1 MLIVAAKAVLT
12 GWYIGFI
19 IATVVITI
27 IVILA
32 AIILGLARRI
42 AVQAEAIV
50 VGLDAAR
57 VNTLPLWQ
65 VDNINESLRRTTRY
79 AEQARAEVGGGQ

>member
-1 MLIVAAKAVLT
+1 MMIAADAVLT

-19 IATVVITI
+19 IATVVIS
-27 IVILA
+27 VVVVLA

-57 VNTLPLWQ
+57 INTLPLWQ

-79 AEQARAEVGGGQ
+79 AEQARAELGGGQ

>member
-1 MLIVAAKAVLT
+1 MDAVLT

-19 IATVVITI
+19 IATVVIS
-27 IVILA
+27 VVVVLV

-42 AVQAEAIV
+42 ATQAEGIV
-50 VGLDAAR
+50 VGLDAGR
-57 VNTLPLWQ
+57 INTLPLWQ

-79 AEQARAEVGGGQ
+79 AEQARVELGGGQ

>member
-1 MLIVAAKAVLT
+1 MMIAAKAVLT
-12 GWYIGFI
+12 GWYIGFV

-42 AVQAEAIV
+42 AVQAAAIV

-57 VNTLPLWQ
+57 INTLGLWQ
-65 VDNINESLRRTTRY
+65 VDNINESVRRTTRY
-79 AEQARAEVGGGQ
+79 AEQARSEVGGGQ